1 MRVTELTI
9 AGKTYPVCL
18 STGAAKKIADRYGDI
33 AKVGDVLQNK
43 PLAEAL
49 GELNWLLA
57 LLVKAGCDYKQY
69 SEGQHIEPITEDA
82 LECVLGL
89 DDVQQLQTDVFV
101 ALTGGMKRE
110 VEVDE
115 KNAEATQNT

>member
-18 STGAAKKIADRYGDI
+18 STGAAKKISDRYGDI
-33 AKVGDVLQNK
+33 SNVGEAFTDK
-43 PLAEAL
+43 STAEML

-57 LLVKAGCDYKQY
+57 LLVKAGCDYKRY
-69 SEGQHIEPITEDA
+69 SDGQQIEPITEEA
-82 LECVLGL
+82 LDCVLGL
-89 DDVQQLQTDVFV
+89 DDVQQLKSDVFG
-101 ALTGGMKRE
+101 AMTAGMSRE
-110 VEVDE
+110 VEVDG

>member
-18 STGAAKKIADRYGDI
+18 STGAAKKISDRYGDI
-33 AKVGDVLQNK
+33 TKVSDAFTDK
-43 PLAEAL
+43 STSEML

-57 LLVKAGCDYKQY
+57 LLVKAGCDYKKY
-69 SEGQHIEPITEDA
+69 SEGKEIEPITEEA
-82 LECVLGL
+82 LDCLLGL
-89 DDVQQLQTDVFV
+89 DDVQQLQSDVFG
-101 ALTGGMKRE
+101 AMTDGMKRE